1 MGERGAAPAQAVGP
15 RRELDGGGYDE
26 RTGDNVVLTHDETE
40 VCGRAILD
48 RREQGPDSGMHRV
61 WGSARLFPTSCKNM
75 AIYLIQTRSQRCTH
89 LPGLGARLA
98 IL

>member
-26 RTGDNVVLTHDETE
+26 RTGDDVVFTHDETE

-48 RREQGPDSGMHRV
+48 RREQ
-61 WGSARLFPTSCKNM
+61 
-75 AIYLIQTRSQRCTH
+75 
-89 LPGLGARLA
+89 
-98 IL
+98 